1 MEWIGLLML
10 LLVAVLL
17 IATGLPAFMV
27 LVGVATA
34 FAVLGIIGGAFAS
47 QILYALPNRV
57 VGLLETDLLQA
68 LPLYV
73 LMGVLLNR
81 LPIADILFRAGDRA
95 FRRTGAAP
103 QISAM
108 GLGALLAPMNGS
120 VGASVSTLS
129 HVVRPRLQAR
139 GVAPQQSL
147 ATVIVASTLG
157 VVIPPSLVL
166 ILLGDAMM
174 RAHTEAASKT
184 GAAVR
189 IINTQDVFRGSLTP
203 ALIFFVLCLAISWA
217 IAWSAARRGDR
228 SAPAATLPA
237 RLRLGEWLAAGITVA
252 FILVLLTGVTVGY
265 FYAVEAAAMGAFALF
280 VFGLLSGALKPAM
293 ISGMLRDAMAVAG
306 ALFALLTAATT
317 FTLVFRAFG
326 TDRLLDRLIADLP
339 GGPTGTAIVVLL
351 VLGLCAFVLDA
362 FELIFVV
369 VPVLMPALL
378 MRVPDAVWVS
388 VATLLVLQASF
399 MIPPFGY
406 AVMMART
413 MMSRGSGASR
423 QSVPMSLLTRALAPY
438 LAAQLVVLGLVVA
451 VPGIAHFASPAGGN
465 ASALTPVRSEED
477 TRKQFDSI
485 MPNSGEDEPP
495 PPPKF

>member
-1 MEWIGLLML
+1 MDWMGLLML
-10 LLVAVLL
+10 ALVAVLL

-27 LVGVATA
+27 LIGVATI
-34 FAVLGIIGGAFAS
+34 FAVLGIVLGEFTS
-47 QILYALPNRV
+47 PVLYALPNRI

-81 LPIADILFRAGDRA
+81 LPIATILFRAGDRGFA
-95 FRRTGAAP
+95 ATGAAP

-108 GLGALLAPMNGS
+108 SLGALLAPMNGS

-129 HVVRPRLQAR
+129 HVVRPRLVER
-139 GVAPQQSL
+139 GVAPEQSL

-203 ALIFFVLCLAISWA
+203 AAIFFVLCIALSWW
-217 IAWSAARRGDR
+217 IGRRSAASRVDTQTPRDK
-228 SAPAATLPA
+228 
-237 RLRLGEWLAAGITVA
+237 LRAGEWFAAGITVA
-252 FILVLLTGVTVGY
+252 FILVLLAGVTIGY

-280 VFGLLSGALKPAM
+280 AFGMLSGALKPGM

-306 ALFALLTAATT
+306 ALFALLAAATT
-317 FTLVFRAFG
+317 FTLVFRAYG
-326 TDRLLDRLIADLP
+326 TDRLLDHVIADLP
-339 GGPTGTAIVVLL
+339 GGPTGTAIAVLL

-369 VPVLMPALL
+369 VPVVMPALL
-378 MRVPDAVWVS
+378 TRVPDAVWVS

-399 MIPPFGY
+399 LIPPFGY

-413 MMSRGSGASR
+413 MMARSRAGIAGHT
-423 QSVPMSLLTRALAPY
+423 VPLGRLAKALMPY
-438 LAAQLVVLGLVVA
+438 LAAQLVVLALVVA
-451 VPGIAHFASPAGGN
+451 FPGIAHFASPAGGN
-465 ASALTPVRSEED
+465 ESAVTPTRSDED
-477 TRKQFDSI
+477 TKKQFDNI
-485 MPNSGEDEPP
+485 MPNSGEDDPP

>member
-1 MEWIGLLML
+1 MEWLGLLML

-27 LVGVATA
+27 LIGVAAA
-34 FAVLGIIGGAFAS
+34 FAVFGIAAGAFTAP
-47 QILYALPNRV
+47 ILSALPNRI

-81 LPIADILFRAGDRA
+81 LPIASILFRAGDRGLA
-95 FRRTGAAP
+95 RTGAAP

-108 GLGALLAPMNGS
+108 SLGALLAPMNGS

-129 HVVRPRLQAR
+129 HVVRPRLVER
-139 GVAPQQSL
+139 GVAPEQSL
-147 ATVIVASTLG
+147 ATICVASTLG

-184 GAAVR
+184 SAAVR

-203 ALIFFVLCLAISWA
+203 AAIFFVLCIA
-217 IAWSAARRGDR
+217 IAWWTGRRSTKNSNTTPLDR
-228 SAPAATLPA
+228 TK
-237 RLRLGEWLAAGITVA
+237 LRASEWLAAGITVA
-252 FILVLLTGVTVGY
+252 FILVLLAGVTIGY

-280 VFGLLSGALKPAM
+280 LFGLLSGALKPAM
-293 ISGMLRDAMAVAG
+293 ISGIARDAMAVAG
-306 ALFALLTAATT
+306 ALFALLAAATT

-351 VLGLCAFVLDA
+351 VLSACAFVLDA

-369 VPVLMPALL
+369 VPVVMPALL

-399 MIPPFGY
+399 LIPPFGY

-413 MMSRGSGASR
+413 MMSRGGGF
-423 QSVPMSLLTRALAPY
+423 SVPIGRLARSLAPY
-438 LAAQLVVLGLVVA
+438 LAAQLVVLALVVA
-451 VPGIAHFASPAGGN
+451 FPGVAHFASPSGGN
-465 ASALTPVRSEED
+465 ASTLTPVRSDED
-477 TRKQFDSI
+477 TKKQFDNI
-485 MPNSGEDEPP
+485 MPNSGQDEPP
-495 PPPKF
+495 PPPQFK